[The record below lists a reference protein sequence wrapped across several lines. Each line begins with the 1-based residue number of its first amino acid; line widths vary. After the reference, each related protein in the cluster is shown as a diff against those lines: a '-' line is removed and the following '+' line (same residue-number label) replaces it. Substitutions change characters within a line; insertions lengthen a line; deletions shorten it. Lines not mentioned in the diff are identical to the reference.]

1 MADNLEESP
10 CSSPASYTFVRV
22 LGSGAFGEAVLYQ
35 KTEDN
40 SLVVWKEV
48 NLTKLNEKQRRDSQ
62 GEIDILSL
70 FNHANIISYYN
81 HFVDDDTLFIE
92 MEYANGGSMYDKI
105 AGSTKLWPEKDVVW
119 YLYQMVSALDY
130 IHQYGIIHRDIKTL
144 NIFLTKVGLV
154 KLGDFGISKILESKN
169 QMAETLVGTPYY
181 MSPEIMMGE
190 KYNFKSDVWALGCVL
205 YEMLT
210 LTKTFQ
216 ATNPL
221 KLALDIVK
229 CSHTAINKSYSDDMR
244 SLVDLMLRKKP
255 EERPS
260 TEEMLALPLISASS
274 TQMEQKVYELNGVTR
289 RARLST
295 ASTGQVVVSVV
306 TSKMCEMY
314 QWGGGK
320 ITPQKIELFT
330 REKSPIQVSAGHCH
344 FAAITFEKEL
354 YTWANPQGGCSM
366 SGQLG
371 QGDTAAY
378 KAPRRVDSLLGIPIQ
393 QVACGED
400 FTLCVSDEGALYAF
414 GSDYYGCLGSSDD
427 EEEVLSPVL
436 VDFFTDHPVQL
447 VTCGH
452 SHVVALTKYGDV
464 YTWGCGEYGKLG
476 LGSEDDYN
484 TPQKVDIPGRQ
495 QVKHVCAGSETSFL
509 LCSSGRLLA
518 CGSNQFNKL
527 GFNSETSGL
536 RKRKAKTFDIP
547 CRNTFST
554 VKPLSRYTIVQVATG
569 ETHSGVIDSFG
580 HLYMFGSNK
589 FGQLGLGDFKSR
601 SGVSRVGG
609 VLAGQ
614 RVEQLA
620 CGDGFT
626 VAATNENQIYS
637 WGNGESGRLG
647 GTFSD
652 QGTGPNRACTALPR
666 PIFGSMHDVSSV
678 SCRHWNSLIIAEKVL
693 NQKTLK
699 TRASCPKLSPLYQM
713 SEPSLSP
720 AQLASGESSPAS
732 QNLHNFQ
739 LPDVVGGIMGDKD
752 IALVDE
758 GQERAAGTPDVFS
771 PGGLH
776 AGVCNDL
783 GESSIPPWLEQELN
797 DAEVIPI
804 PTPSTAEVYRES
816 PGLMAVPPP
825 QDPPNLPLPK
835 LPAPIYT
842 NQQGKAPDLKL
853 HIPSNE
859 PETIAILTERVA
871 QLEDEN
877 MKLKSKVENQASIIE
892 ELEKK
897 MKMFST

>member
-1 MADNLEESP
+1 MADDGAENP
-10 CSSPASYTFVRV
+10 CSPPASYTFVRV

-48 NLTKLNEKQRRDSQ
+48 NLTKLNDKQRRDSQ

-70 FNHANIISYYN
+70 FNHANIICYYN

-92 MEYANGGSMYDKI
+92 MEYANGGTLYDKI
-105 AGSTKLWPEKDVVW
+105 VGSTKLWPEKDVIW
-119 YLYQMVSALDY
+119 YLYQMTSALDY
-130 IHQYGIIHRDIKTL
+130 IHQYGIIHR
-144 NIFLTKVGLV
+144 
-154 KLGDFGISKILESKN
+154 
-169 QMAETLVGTPYY
+169 
-181 MSPEIMMGE
+181 
-190 KYNFKSDVWALGCVL
+190 YNFKSDVWALGCVL

-229 CSHTAINKSYSDDMR
+229 TSHTAVNKSYSDGMR

-260 TEEMLALPLISASS
+260 TEEMLALPIISISS
-274 TQMEQKVYELNGVTR
+274 SQMEQKVYELNGVTR

-295 ASTGQVVVSVV
+295 ASSGQVVVSVV

-320 ITPQKIELFT
+320 NTPQKIEIFT

-354 YTWANPQGGCSM
+354 YTWANPQGGCNM

-371 QGDTAAY
+371 HGDTAAY
-378 KAPRRVDSLLGIPIQ
+378 KAPRRVDCLLGVPIQ

-414 GSDYYGCLGSSDD
+414 GSDYYGCLGSSDG

-436 VDFFTDHPVQL
+436 VEFFADHPVQL
-447 VTCGH
+447 ITCGH
-452 SHVVALTKYGDV
+452 AHVVALTKYGDV
-464 YTWGCGEYGKLG
+464 YTWGSGEFGKLG

-495 QVKHVCAGSETSFL
+495 QVKTVCASSESSFL

-547 CRNTFST
+547 CRNTFCT
-554 VKPLSRYTIVQVATG
+554 VKPLSRYTITQVAAG
-569 ETHSGVIDSFG
+569 ETHSGVIDSSG

-589 FGQLGLGDFKSR
+589 YGQLGLGDFKMR

-652 QGTGPNRACTALPR
+652 QGTGPNKACTALPR

-678 SCRHWNSLIIAEKVL
+678 SCRHWNTLIIAEKVL

-699 TRASCPKLSPLYQM
+699 TRASCPKMSPLYQI
-713 SEPSLSP
+713 SEPSLHP
-720 AQLASGESSPAS
+720 AKLDGSGENVPVPAD
-732 QNLHNFQ
+732 QDTACRFQ
-739 LPDVVGGIMGDKD
+739 LPDVVVGGDA
-752 IALVDE
+752 ALADG
-758 GQERAAGTPDVFS
+758 GQEKGAWTPDVFS
-771 PGGLH
+771 PGALQVDI
-776 AGVCNDL
+776 AENL

-797 DAEVIPI
+797 EAEVIPI
-804 PTPSTAEVYRES
+804 PTTPSAEAS
-816 PGLMAVPPP
+816 NHDPGLKVGFSCQPSVPQSPP
-825 QDPPNLPLPK
+825 VLPVTLPK
-835 LPAPIYT
+835 LPTPV
-842 NQQGKAPDLKL
+842 NSSQQGKALELKL
-853 HIPSNE
+853 HIPSKE
-859 PETIAILTERVA
+859 SETISILTDRVT
-871 QLEDEN
+871 QLEEEN
-877 MKLKSKVENQASIIE
+877 IKLKKKVEDQARIIE
-892 ELEKK
+892 ELQLKVI
-897 MKMFST
+897 SS